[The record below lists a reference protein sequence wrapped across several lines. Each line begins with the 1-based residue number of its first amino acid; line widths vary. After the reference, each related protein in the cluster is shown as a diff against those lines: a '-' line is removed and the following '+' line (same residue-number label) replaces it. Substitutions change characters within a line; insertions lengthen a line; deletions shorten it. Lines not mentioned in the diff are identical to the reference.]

1 MPDNNKKYEALLYHT
16 LVGVND
22 LTKSNITTNLM
33 TAASSGSLAIDEYLL
48 KQVVT
53 IVNSTVDQS
62 VDIIHGQVL
71 RIKSTAATGAERKKP
86 AARKKPTT

>member
-1 MPDNNKKYEALLYHT
+1 MPDNNKYEATLYHT
-16 LVGVND
+16 LVAVND

-33 TAASSGSLAIDEYLL
+33 NAVSSGSLAIDEYLL

-62 VDIIHGQVL
+62 VDVAHGQVL
-71 RIKSTAATGAERKKP
+71 RINTTTERKKP
-86 AARKKPTT
+86 AQRNKKTTK